1 MHMSMHLFFAEWKSW
16 ILSAAIIIGAIVLA
30 LIVRFLA
37 FAIIGRFTR
46 HSSTLLKDS
55 LLLHSQRVSRWIL
68 PLLAVTIALPA
79 APLPRLVK
87 SALQHVTGIAFIASI
102 AWLILLFTDVAI
114 DVFASRYRVDVVDN
128 LLARKVQT
136 QLRALR
142 HITAIVIIVVAL
154 ALALMTFPAI
164 HQIGTSLLASAG
176 LAGLVV
182 GMAMKPTISSLVAG
196 IQVALTQPIRLDDV
210 VVVQGEWGWIEEIQT
225 TYVVVRIWDLRRL
238 VLPLSFF
245 IEQPFENWTRSSAD
259 LLAYVILWVD
269 YTTPVEELRQ
279 ELTRILKS
287 TNYWKGGKRTSSHR
301 CERKSHADSRTHGCI
316 RLQCSLEPP
325 LPRPRETHRVHSAA
339 SSWLAASTPR
349 RIRSRTTEL
358 PQRLRVFQS
367 KPASPIPFK
376 MKTNDVILGTRSLP
390 KQPSCFASFAST
402 SLRRCLA
409 LATRV
414 VRP

>member
-1 MHMSMHLFFAEWKSW
+1 MHMSMHVFFAEWKSW
-16 ILSAAIIIGAIVLA
+16 ILSSAIVVGAIVLA
-30 LIVRFLA
+30 LVVRFIA

-87 SALQHVTGIAFIASI
+87 SALQHITGIAFIASI

-114 DVFASRYRVDVVDN
+114 DIFASRYRVDIADN
-128 LLARKVQT
+128 LLARKVRT

-238 VLPLSFF
+238 VLPLSYF

-287 TNYWKGGKRTSSHR
+287 TNYWKGEVNVLQVTDANEKAMQIRALMDASDSSVAWNLR
-301 CERKSHADSRTHGCI
+301 CLVREKLIEFIQQRHPGSLP
-316 RLQCSLEPP
+316 RLRGEFEATPLEPHNGSGSLNPNP
-325 LPRPRETHRVHSAA
+325 LPVQPR
-339 SSWLAASTPR
+339 
-349 RIRSRTTEL
+349 
-358 PQRLRVFQS
+358 
-367 KPASPIPFK
+367 
-376 MKTNDVILGTRSLP
+376 
-390 KQPSCFASFAST
+390 
-402 SLRRCLA
+402 
-409 LATRV
+409 
-414 VRP
+414 